1 MQRQTYNDNICQQ
14 SSTICIFSR
23 RLDVYARSCWIWK
36 VLKQTKIPF
45 RKKMKKNRL
54 WFFVTF
60 ELHNDPNEVL
70 QNHGFV
76 AFVIFLNN
84 F

>member
-1 MQRQTYNDNICQQ
+1 
-14 SSTICIFSR
+14 
-23 RLDVYARSCWIWK
+23 
-36 VLKQTKIPF
+36 
-45 RKKMKKNRL
+45 MKKNRL
-54 WFFVTF
+54 WFVVTF